1 MIRRLYIQNYAIIDE
16 LEIEFKKGLNI
27 ITGETGA
34 GKSILLGALSLIQGQ
49 RADTSVL
56 KSEGKSCIVEAEF
69 DISSYNL
76 QSFFNQ
82 YDIDY
87 DDLTIVRRQINSN
100 GKSRAFINEIPVN
113 LNQLKELANRLIDIH
128 SQHQNLL
135 LGNALFQLNVLDAL
149 AVSEDDLA
157 DYSKVYNNYKRLK
170 QELNQLEAKAES
182 AKQEFDFL
190 SYQLNELK
198 AANLKE
204 NELDELEQLQNELN
218 HAADIKSALEFAY
231 ASLNAD
237 ELSILPKLKE
247 IELQLKKIEPYYGS
261 ITEHVQ
267 RLESARLEI
276 KDISD
281 ELDSL
286 NARVEVNDDE
296 LERVTQRIDTIYAL
310 LNKHRLSE
318 YNELLDLKDKLE
330 KQVSEIENIDFSLDE
345 KRKALKQVEDILSA
359 KSDALSK
366 NRKQT
371 VPKVEKHVSE
381 LLQTLGIKHAVFKIS
396 IDKVDEFQPWGR
408 DKVVFYFSANKQVAP
423 QELSKVAS
431 GGELSRLMLA
441 LKSLLVKSSGLPTV
455 IFDEIDTGVSGE
467 IAHRMGEIIYS
478 LSKGMQV
485 INITHLPQIAAKGT
499 THFLV
504 YKRITDHQSL
514 TEIKLLSPEERV
526 NEIAKMLSGE
536 KVTDAAL
543 QAAKDL
549 LSSNVSSN

>member
-49 RADTSVL
+49 RADTFVL

-182 AKQEFDFL
+182 AKQEFDYL

-281 ELDSL
+281 ELDFL

>member
-318 YNELLDLKDKLE
+318 YNELLDLKEKLE

-345 KRKALKQVEDILSA
+345 KRKTLKQVEDILSA

-408 DKVVFYFSANKQVAP
+408 DKVVFYFSANKQIAP

-514 TEIKLLSPEERV
+514 TGIKLLSPEERV

>member
-549 LSSNVSSN
+549 LSSNVNSN